1 LGLTGKEYPGH
12 ALDLKSS
19 MGRAM
24 FTIISGFAQ
33 LERDIIRERTM
44 AGQERARAQGKK
56 LGRLLKSGK
65 VYRRPALTEV
75 AKLHSQG
82 QSIREI
88 ATQLETSKYWVEY
101 SMNEIRRTH
110 DKLKG
115 CLCRRGIFQRM
126 FRLSESGVFQTDELP
141 ANTPI
146 FPGSMVREYGPNT

>member
-1 LGLTGKEYPGH
+1 
-12 ALDLKSS
+12 
-19 MGRAM
+19 M
-24 FTIISGFAQ
+24 FTIISAFAQ
-33 LERDIIRERTM
+33 MERGIIRERTM
-44 AGQERARAQGKK
+44 AGLERARAQGKK
-56 LGRLLKSGK
+56 LGRPLKSGK

-75 AKLHSQG
+75 AKLYSKG

-88 ATQLETSKYWVEY
+88 GRQLETSRYWVEH
-101 SMNEIRRTH
+101 SINEIQRNP